1 MVTRRWMRL
10 VMKAGGGL
18 FKEKVMPS
26 LAEINQLLRERWHHG
41 EESSTGSEEVS
52 GLNIRS

>member
-1 MVTRRWMRL
+1 MRL